1 MKPQIPR
8 QASLMGPDIQNPFS
22 HKLHLSPIHI
32 VQIVLMS
39 LTLAPL
45 RLVIIGLLLILL
57 WPLAF
62 ISTAFQ
68 SEEDWNKPITGWRKC
83 FERPFIY
90 VGRAIVFVIGFHNVK
105 VKGEPKPSTEAPI
118 ICGAPHSSFFDTLAI
133 FFCSGLPSA
142 VSKKENSSMFIL
154 GSLMSYAQPVWV
166 KREDRNSRT
175 STIKEIERR
184 AKKFGEWPQII
195 LFPEGTCTNRS
206 CLITFKLGAFHPGV
220 PVQPMC
226 LRYSNR
232 LDTVTWTWDGPGA
245 FRQFW
250 LTLCQ
255 FHTNLEIE
263 FLPVYVPSEEEKK
276 DPKLFANNVRRKMA
290 ECLDIP
296 VTDHTFDDCR
306 LMIQAEKL
314 KLPMHAGLV
323 EFQKLHKKLGVSLEQ
338 MQKLLERFGSINYR
352 GDGLLSLEEF
362 SAYLQIPVNPAL
374 KEVFAMY
381 DRDGSGTIDFREYV
395 IGLSLIS
402 NPVNNEETIQ
412 LAFKLFD
419 SEDKGYITQ
428 PDLTKILNKA
438 FGMEELDIQ
447 DLFNKVDAG
456 QDGKISYDEF
466 RNFAM
471 QRPEY
476 ANLFLTYQQLK
487 NENDGM
493 LEVLKEEPSK
503 ED

>member
-1 MKPQIPR
+1 MKSRIPR
-8 QASLMGPDIQNPFS
+8 QASLMGPDIQNPFL
-22 HKLHLSPIHI
+22 HKLHLSPFHI

-39 LTLAPL
+39 VTLAPL
-45 RLVIIGLLLILL
+45 RLVLIGLLLILL

-68 SEEDWNKPITGWRKC
+68 SQEDRDKPITGWRKY
-83 FERPFIY
+83 FELPFIY
-90 VGRAIVFVIGFHNVK
+90 IGRAIVFVIGFHNVK
-105 VKGEPKPSTEAPI
+105 VKGEPKPSSEAPI

-133 FFCSGLPSA
+133 FYCSGLPSA
-142 VSKKENSSMFIL
+142 VSKKENSSVFIL

-166 KREDRNSRT
+166 KREDHNSRT
-175 STIKEIERR
+175 STIKEIQRR
-184 AKKFGEWPQII
+184 VQTRGEWPQII

-245 FRQFW
+245 FCQFW

-263 FLPVYVPSEEEKK
+263 FLPVYVPNEEEKK
-276 DPKLFANNVRRKMA
+276 DPKLFASNVRQKMS
-290 ECLDIP
+290 ECLEIP

-306 LMIQAEKL
+306 LMLQAQKL
-314 KLPMHAGLV
+314 KLPMQAGLV
-323 EFQKLHKKLGVSLEQ
+323 EFQKLHKKLGISLEQ
-338 MQKLLERFGSINYR
+338 MQKLLETFGSINYK
-352 GDGLLSLEEF
+352 GDGLISLEEF
-362 SAYLQIPVNPAL
+362 STYLQIPVNPAL
-374 KEVFAMY
+374 EDVFAMY

-412 LAFKLFD
+412 LAFK
-419 SEDKGYITQ
+419 GVIQ
-428 PDLTKILNKA
+428 
-438 FGMEELDIQ
+438 GMIPYM
-447 DLFNKVDAG
+447 
-456 QDGKISYDEF
+456 I
-466 RNFAM
+466 
-471 QRPEY
+471 
-476 ANLFLTYQQLK
+476 FLA
-487 NENDGM
+487 
-493 LEVLKEEPSK
+493 VR
-503 ED
+503 